1 MTTRRQIVSAFL
13 AAAVSPF
20 AVNAWAADSTGL
32 SDLLGGI
39 ADVAA
44 RRYAERYRDEGRWD
58 GRYYYDNYDNR
69 RYTRD
74 EWRRELE
81 RRARAEDEGRDW
93 RDSKRRA
100 WEEKRYGKEYRKFRR
115 EQERQRRD
123 EERVRRN
130 DEAVR
135 RRDEAIRRQDE
146 RRAAE
151 ERRREAA
158 RAIGDRL
165 FR

>member
-39 ADVAA
+39 ADVAT
-44 RRYAERYRDEGRWD
+44 RRYAERYRDEGCWD

-123 EERVRRN
+123 EQRVRRN

-146 RRAAE
+146 RRAEE